1 MRYYLG
7 FDDTDT
13 LDADRGTG
21 KLARW
26 FESCLPEHLHFRG
39 VVRQQL
45 PLLPQIPYTSHN
57 SSACVIVEGPDA
69 TDEIC
74 MELVDLASVHIANHF
89 LAGSDP
95 GLCVAGREQAIQ
107 PGFFDF
113 AQRCTHTVVS
123 QKEARVAALH
133 LHLSDHGGSGDGI
146 IGAAAAVG
154 LTAAGWY
161 GRFIEWGG
169 LRELPDELHVAELNR
184 LGIRV
189 VSLDRDACVPAPEDV
204 VATHGWVRPRLLGD
218 APVLWVRPAE
228 TGAWENGDRRKRQ
241 SRHQPA
247 LAN

>member
-1 MRYYLG
+1 
-7 FDDTDT
+7 
-13 LDADRGTG
+13 
-21 KLARW
+21 
-26 FESCLPEHLHFRG
+26 
-39 VVRQQL
+39 
-45 PLLPQIPYTSHN
+45 
-57 SSACVIVEGPDA
+57 
-69 TDEIC
+69 